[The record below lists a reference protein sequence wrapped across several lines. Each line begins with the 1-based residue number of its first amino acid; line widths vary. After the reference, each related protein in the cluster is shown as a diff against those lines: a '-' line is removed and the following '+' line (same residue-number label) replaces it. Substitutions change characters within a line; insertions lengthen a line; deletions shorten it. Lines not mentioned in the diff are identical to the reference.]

1 MNYLNQIRT
10 LVWKDLTSELRTKE
24 MLSAMLIF
32 AFLTTVIFSFA
43 FDPDGETVK
52 KVFPGIIWV
61 ALIFAGILGLN
72 RSFLSE
78 KSNDCIMGLML
89 CTTDRGIIYLG
100 KMISNLIFMY
110 IMEAVTLPILFVL
123 FDYRLKGSLLYL
135 ILIVAL
141 GTWGFIAI
149 GTFLAALSVNTRN
162 SEILL
167 PIILFPLIVPLLIA
181 AVQATGVIL
190 GGGVW
195 GDWSNWF
202 RILTAFAV
210 IFTVVPWLLFD
221 YLLEV

>member
-195 GDWSNWF
+195 ADWSNWF

>member
-24 MLSAMLIF
+24 MLSSMLIF
-32 AFLTTVIFSFA
+32 AFLTTVVFSFA
-43 FDPDGETVK
+43 FDPDSETVK

-61 ALIFAGILGLN
+61 AFIFAGILGLN

-149 GTFLAALSVNTRN
+149 GTFLSALSVNTRN

-195 GDWSNWF
+195 ADWSNWL

>member
-32 AFLTTVIFSFA
+32 AFLTTVVFSFA
-43 FDPDGETVK
+43 FDPDSETVK

-61 ALIFAGILGLN
+61 AFIFAGILGLN

-89 CTTDRGIIYLG
+89 CTADRGIIYLG

-135 ILIVAL
+135 ILIVTL

-195 GDWSNWF
+195 ADWSNWF
-202 RILTAFAV
+202 RILAAFAV

>member
-1 MNYLNQIRT
+1 MSYFNQIRT

-24 MLSAMLIF
+24 MLSSMLIF
-32 AFLTTVIFSFA
+32 AFLTTVVFSFA
-43 FDPDGETVK
+43 FDPDTETVK
-52 KVFPGIIWV
+52 RVFPGIIWV
-61 ALIFAGILGLN
+61 AFIFAGILGLN

-89 CTTDRGIIYLG
+89 CTPDRGAIYLG

-110 IMEAVTLPILFVL
+110 IMETITLPILFVL
-123 FDYRLKGSLLYL
+123 FDYRLTGSLLFL
-135 ILIVAL
+135 LLVVAL

-149 GTFLAALSVNTRN
+149 GTFLSALSVNTRN

-181 AVQATGVIL
+181 AVQATGIIL
-190 GGGVW
+190 GGGAW
-195 GDWSNWF
+195 DDWSNWF
-202 RILTAFAV
+202 RILVAFDTV
-210 IFTVVPWLLFD
+210 FTVVPWLLFD